1 MRKQSGFTL
10 IEMMA
15 AMTLLALLLSVALP
29 FSALVKQRA
38 QERELRQ
45 SLHILRDA
53 IDAYY
58 QASREGKVDKALDRS
73 GYPPD
78 LESLVKGVQNK
89 TDPNGGMLYFLR
101 RLPADP
107 MCENCENRSPADTWD
122 TRSYDSS
129 ADSFSSGRDVF
140 DVRSKSQRR
149 GLNGVPYKDW

>member
-10 IEMMA
+10 IEMLA
-15 AMTLLALLLSVALP
+15 AMTLLALLLSVAVP

-38 QERELRQ
+38 KEGELRH
-45 SLHILRDA
+45 SLQVIRNA

-58 QASREGKVDKALDRS
+58 QASREGKIDTSLDRS

-78 LESLVKGVQNK
+78 LESLVKGVQDK
-89 TDPNGGMLYFLR
+89 TDPNGGKLYFLR

-107 MCENCENRSPADTWD
+107 MCERCEGRAPADTWD

-129 ADSFSSGRDVF
+129 PESFSSGRDVF
-140 DVRSKSQRR
+140 NVRSKNRR
-149 GLNGVPYKDW
+149 EGINGIPYTAW

>member
-10 IEMMA
+10 IEMLA
-15 AMTLLALLLSVALP
+15 AMTLLALLLSVAVP

-38 QERELRQ
+38 KETELRH
-45 SLHILRDA
+45 SLQVIRNA

-58 QASREGKVDKALDRS
+58 QASREGKIEKSVDRS

-78 LESLVKGVQNK
+78 LDSLVKGVQNK
-89 TDPNGGMLYFLR
+89 TDPNGGNIYFLR

-107 MCENCENRSPADTWD
+107 MCEHCEGRAAADTWD

-129 ADSFSSGRDVF
+129 AESFSSGRDVF
-140 DVRSKSQRR
+140 DVRSKNRR
-149 GLNGVPYKDW
+149 EGINGIPYTAW